1 MNGPYNDKIERLLQV
16 AKLLDEAIKR
26 LPENETTFR
35 AVLEVLLGNVRGRL
49 STLAAPS
56 TLRGRR

>member
-16 AKLLDEAIKR
+16 ANLLDEAIKR
-26 LPENETTFR
+26 LPENETACR

-49 STLAAPS
+49 STLASSA
-56 TLRGRR
+56 TDEK